1 MRKSRTPG
9 SVRGVSGNGY
19 PYRDVNGWQIM
30 LLQSEIAAAF
40 RESVLRNSKG
50 DQYLHTKD
58 FVSALRRRG
67 IHFTEVEAN
76 AWIARE
82 QTYFVDKTA
91 EHSENRLWIMAEM
104 ERELIVERTR
114 AGLAAAREQGR
125 VGGRR
130 RVMTEEVVER
140 CRRMLEN
147 GATRQQVAD
156 VIGVDV
162 KTIYKYLPAN

>member
-1 MRKSRTPG
+1 MLVAWKLDRLQA
-9 SVRGVSGNGY
+9 RGVN
-19 PYRDVNGWQIM
+19 
-30 LLQSEIAAAF
+30 F
-40 RESVLRNSKG
+40 RSLTDSIDTSTPAGR
-50 DQYLHTKD
+50 
-58 FVSALRRRG
+58 FFAL
-67 IHFTEVEAN
+67 
-76 AWIARE
+76 
-82 QTYFVDKTA
+82 
-91 EHSENRLWIMAEM
+91 AEM

-147 GATRQQVAD
+147 GATRLQVAD

-162 KTIYKYLPAN
+162 KTIYKYLPAT